1 MALRT
6 TPSSVSFS
14 RPFELKGVDGPLPAG
29 SYEVETEE
37 EIIETLHRTVYVRVA
52 TLLIIRSTGM
62 TRTVTVDPSDLE
74 TALER
79 DRAMAG

>member
-37 EIIETLHRTVYVRVA
+37 EIIETMHRTVYVRVA

-62 TRTVTVDPSDLE
+62 TRTVTVDPGDLE

-79 DRAMAG
+79 DRGIAG

>member
-14 RPFELKGVDGPLPAG
+14 HPFALKGVDGPLPAG

-37 EIIETLHRTVYVRVA
+37 EIIETLHRMVYVRVA
-52 TLLIIRSTGM
+52 TLLIIRSPGM
-62 TRTVTVDPSDLE
+62 TRTVTVDPGDLQM
-74 TALER
+74 ALER